1 MRLAVFDMSLLL
13 ALIGL
18 LPLAQA
24 MLLQGG
30 VQHTEATPPPPST
43 PGRLGFELE
52 ITPHDYPRVI
62 AVFAGLP
69 AQQAGLAVG
78 DKLLA
83 ANNQSL
89 LTLPLPAVDA
99 AISDEVGRIVTL
111 RVKKP
116 LQAQPLTIKVKV
128 VP

>member
-1 MRLAVFDMSLLL
+1 MRLPLFGISVSL
-13 ALIGL
+13 ASFVL

-30 VQHTEATPPPPST
+30 IQHTQATPPPPPT

-83 ANNQSL
+83 ADNQSL

-116 LQAQPLTIKVKV
+116 SQPQLLTIKVKV
-128 VP
+128 AP

>member
-1 MRLAVFDMSLLL
+1 
-13 ALIGL
+13 
-18 LPLAQA
+18 
-24 MLLQGG
+24 
-30 VQHTEATPPPPST
+30 
-43 PGRLGFELE
+43 LGFELE

-83 ANNQSL
+83 ADNQSL

-99 AISDEVGRIVTL
+99 AISDEVGRIVTF

-116 LQAQPLTIKVKV
+116 SQPQLLTIKVKV
-128 VP
+128 AP